1 MPSVDNAHKG
11 NKDSEN
17 CVFPVFPLQRVVF
30 PDSVLRLQIFE
41 QRYLDMIARQ
51 LSSSE
56 GFVTCLIKKGNE
68 TGVVATPF
76 TYGTYVEIVDF
87 DQKDNGILLITCL
100 GRQRVK
106 LNSCSSLPDNLLSAN
121 VSFLD
126 NLPQESITEH
136 QSELID
142 LLTDLGKHPQVEIL
156 EAPERWQHMDFIVE
170 RLTEFLP
177 VSEPQKQ
184 ALLEESQLETR
195 IAMLYQ
201 MLAWLK

>member
-1 MPSVDNAHKG
+1 MPNTENTGSDNP
-11 NKDSEN
+11 
-17 CVFPVFPLQRVVF
+17 VLPVFPLQRVVF

-51 LSSSE
+51 LSSNQ
-56 GFVTCLIKKGNE
+56 GFATCLIKKGNE
-68 TGVVATPF
+68 TGIPATPF

-87 DQKDNGILLITCL
+87 DQREDGILLITCL
-100 GRQRVK
+100 GRQRIK
-106 LNSCSSLPDNLLSAN
+106 INSSSALPDNLISAN

-126 NLPQESITEH
+126 NLPQELISEQQH
-136 QSELID
+136 ELIN

-156 EAPERWQHMDFIVE
+156 DAPERWQHMDFIVE

-184 ALLEESQLETR
+184 AILEESLLETR

>member
-1 MPSVDNAHKG
+1 MPDTGSLGGDNQ
-11 NKDSEN
+11 
-17 CVFPVFPLQRVVF
+17 VLPIFPLQRVVF

-51 LSSSE
+51 LSNNQ
-56 GFVTCLIKKGNE
+56 GFATCLIKKGNE
-68 TGVVATPF
+68 TGIPATPF

-87 DQKDNGILLITCL
+87 DQREDGILLITCL

-106 LNSCSSLPDNLLSAN
+106 VNSSSILPDNLISAN
-121 VSFLD
+121 VSFLE
-126 NLPQESITEH
+126 NLPQVPIRDN
-136 QSELID
+136 QGELID

-177 VSEPQKQ
+177 VTEPQKQ
-184 ALLEESQLETR
+184 AVLEESHLETR

>member
-1 MPSVDNAHKG
+1 MPNTDNIG
-11 NKDSEN
+11 SDNQ
-17 CVFPVFPLQRVVF
+17 VLPVFPLQRVVF

-51 LSSSE
+51 LSNNQ

-68 TGVVATPF
+68 TGIPATPF
-76 TYGTYVEIVDF
+76 SCGTYVEIVDF
-87 DQKDNGILLITCL
+87 DQREDGILLITCL
-100 GRQRVK
+100 GKQRVTI
-106 LNSCSSLPDNLLSAN
+106 NSTSTLPDNLISGN
-121 VSFLD
+121 VSFLE
-126 NLPQESITEH
+126 NLPQELIGEQQH
-136 QSELID
+136 ELIN

-184 ALLEESQLETR
+184 AILEESQLETR

>member
-1 MPSVDNAHKG
+1 MPSA
-11 NKDSEN
+11 DSNRGEN
-17 CVFPVFPLQRVVF
+17 QVLPIFPLRRVVF

-51 LSSSE
+51 LSNE
-56 GFVTCLIKKGNE
+56 QGFATCLIKKGNE
-68 TGVVATPF
+68 TGTPATPF
-76 TYGTYVEIVDF
+76 DYGSYVEIVDF
-87 DQKDNGILLITCL
+87 DQREDGILLITCL
-100 GRQRVK
+100 GKQRVK
-106 LNSCSSLPDNLLSAN
+106 INSSSILPDQLISAN
-121 VSFLD
+121 VSFLE
-126 NLPQESITEH
+126 NLPQEPINEH
-136 QSELID
+136 QNELID

-177 VSEPQKQ
+177 VTEPQKQ
-184 ALLEESQLETR
+184 AVLEESQLDTR